1 MGKQGFILG
10 FILLLI
16 KNLNG
21 KKKINAGAAFFLGPA
36 GNDRNKIAI
45 LRSHEGLWEYTM
57 WEIHIKGMLKEDV

>member
-45 LRSHEGLWEYTM
+45 LRSHEGL
-57 WEIHIKGMLKEDV
+57 